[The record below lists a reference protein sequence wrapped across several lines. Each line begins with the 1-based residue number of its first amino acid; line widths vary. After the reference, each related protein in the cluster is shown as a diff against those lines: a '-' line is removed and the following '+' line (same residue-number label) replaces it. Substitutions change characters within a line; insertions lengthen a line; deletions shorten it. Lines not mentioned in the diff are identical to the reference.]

1 MPFIPLHSTN
11 SQTSPQASGLMVS
24 VPSGTDLI
32 ENVVCTT
39 SFQNV
44 YYLKAENAYFHFHFG
59 SWVHLFFTIFS
70 SLKKPHACIF
80 WSFPKGKQFSF
91 PVNQEESLQF
101 DICEWHMQSCLQH
114 NIVPR

>member
-1 MPFIPLHSTN
+1 MHISIFILGHGCIS
-11 SQTSPQASGLMVS
+11 L
-24 VPSGTDLI
+24 
-32 ENVVCTT
+32 
-39 SFQNV
+39 
-44 YYLKAENAYFHFHFG
+44 
-59 SWVHLFFTIFS
+59 FTIFP